1 MEIYR
6 GDTFKFDFTASLEDG
21 TEYEFQ
27 KGDVLKIG
35 IKEKLTNSR
44 YSYYKKIKI
53 EDAKKTIK
61 FVFSHEETKKFCE
74 GDKILE
80 IELTDNQGNVYTLN
94 QEKITIVGD
103 VINE

>member
-6 GDTFKFDFTASLEDG
+6 GDTFRFNVTASLEDG

-27 KGDVLKIG
+27 KGDILKIG

-44 YSYYKKIKI
+44 YSYYKKIVI
-53 EDAKKTIK
+53 EEAEKTIK

-74 GDKILE
+74 GNKILE
-80 IELTDNQGNVYTLN
+80 VELTDNQGNVYTII
-94 QEKITIVGD
+94 QETIKIVGD